1 MRIRAVIRNIKWETD
16 GEKVEGLPNS
26 VIANIDVDPETIEDD
41 VSDYLSDEYGF
52 CHNGFEF
59 SYKEIKE

>member
-1 MRIRAVIRNIKWETD
+1 MKIRAVIRNIKWETD

-26 VIANIDVDPETIEDD
+26 VIVNIDVDPETIEDD

>member
-26 VIANIDVDPETIEDD
+26 VIVNIDVDPETIEDD